1 MKTKLKKFTEFSK
14 TILPNE
20 AKYLQT
26 VYQFK
31 GKEKQEISNLIVKNA
46 LSKNKAIAFDT
57 SIDKR
62 KYSYIKNWTQKKLAS
77 IDVDVTIDWLMSL
90 KKKILTDAITS
101 QEEKEFLQYIV
112 AYKTIEY
119 NFQSLYTL
127 AKEYKS
133 YLLVRMRYKDHKI
146 VANFLKEYETNY
158 KISKEIH
165 EKLYEATTDITNQY
179 TLNNIE
185 TKHLEKWLLQVFKDE
200 SIDGKNRYQAFVLL
214 AFMYTNYNENDKLK
228 LLFDQIDEYFSQ
240 GKMYSRRL
248 LSNYYASRVL
258 LHSKQNEFKE
268 AEFYGYLSIRQNNND
283 TLMYLN
289 NLVAIL
295 LRNNN
300 PEKAFDLLH
309 KYESLYKEIHN
320 YHQKIGYCSYKVRVL
335 SELHKYKQAEATA
348 RTFLRKHK
356 NEVLKHRWHHFFTSY
371 INVLVT
377 EEKYE
382 EVLKLASKF
391 NLIEKEK
398 ERQKKNNYVPNISWS
413 ISLSRYMEGKI
424 NSSRLLEEI
433 KKPLENIQPTI
444 NQKQLMF
451 KVINKLSDNLPEA
464 FFKLKSHIE

>member
-31 GKEKQEISNLIVKNA
+31 GKEKCVISDLIIKNA
-46 LSKNKAIAFDT
+46 LSKNGFTDFDT

-62 KYSYIKNWTQKKLAS
+62 KYSYIKDWTQKKLTS

-101 QEEKEFLQYIV
+101 QEEKEFLHYIIS
-112 AYKTIEY
+112 YKTIEH
-119 NFQSLYTL
+119 NFQSLYNL

-133 YLLVRMRYKDHKI
+133 YLLVRMRYNDHEI
-146 VANFLKEYETNY
+146 VANFIKEYEVNY
-158 KISKEIH
+158 LKAKEIH
-165 EKLYEATTDITNQY
+165 EKLYEATTEITNQY
-179 TLNNIE
+179 TLNNNE
-185 TKHLEKWLLQVFKDE
+185 TKHLEDWLLQVFKDE

-228 LLFDQIDEYFSQ
+228 LLFDQIDAYFSQ
-240 GKMYSRRL
+240 GIMYSRRL

-258 LHSKQNEFKE
+258 LHSKQNEFDE

-295 LRNNN
+295 LRNNK
-300 PEKAFDLLH
+300 PEEAFSLLE
-309 KYESLYKEIHN
+309 KYDGLYKEIHN

-335 SELHKYKQAEATA
+335 SELHKHKIAEATA
-348 RTFLRKHK
+348 KTFLRKHK

-377 EEKYE
+377 EEKYD

-391 NLIEKEK
+391 NLIEKEN
-398 ERQKKNNYVPNISWS
+398 ERQKKSNYVPNISWS

-424 NSSRLLEEI
+424 NSNRLLEEI
-433 KKPLENIQPTI
+433 KEPLKGITPTI

-464 FFKLKSHIE
+464 FLKLKSHIE

>member
-14 TILPNE
+14 TILPHE

-31 GKEKQEISNLIVKNA
+31 GNEKREISNLIIKNA
-46 LSKNKAIAFDT
+46 LSKNSFTDFDT

-62 KYSYIKNWTQKKLAS
+62 KYSYIKDWTQRKLTS
-77 IDVDVTIDWLMSL
+77 IDVDITINWLISL

-101 QEEKEFLQYIV
+101 QEEKEFLQYIIT
-112 AYKTIEY
+112 YKAIEH
-119 NFQSLYTL
+119 NFQSLYNL

-133 YLLVRMRYKDHKI
+133 YLLVRMRYKDHEV

-158 KISKEIH
+158 RAANEIH
-165 EKLYEATTDITNQY
+165 EKLYQATTEITNQY
-179 TLNNIE
+179 TLNNNE
-185 TKHLEKWLLQVFKDE
+185 TKHLEAWLLQVFNNE

-214 AFMYTNYNENDKLK
+214 AFMYTNYNENNKLT
-228 LLFDQIDEYFSQ
+228 LLFNQIDVYFSQ

-258 LHSKQNEFKE
+258 LHSKQNEFEE

-295 LRNNN
+295 LRNSK
-300 PEKAFDLLH
+300 PEEAFLLLEN
-309 KYESLYKEIHN
+309 YEGLYKEIHN

-335 SELHKYKQAEATA
+335 SELQKFKVAEATA
-348 RTFLRKHK
+348 KAFLRKYK

-371 INVLVT
+371 INVLIA
-377 EEKYE
+377 EEKYDV
-382 EVLKLASKF
+382 VLKLASKF

-424 NSSRLLEEI
+424 NSNRLLEEI
-433 KKPLENIQPTI
+433 KQPLANNQPTI
-444 NQKQLMF
+444 NQKQLML
-451 KVINKLSDNLPEA
+451 KVINKLSNNLPEA
-464 FFKLKSHIE
+464 FLKLKSHIN

>member
-1 MKTKLKKFTEFSK
+1 MKLKKFTEFSK
-14 TILPNE
+14 SILPNE

-31 GKEKQEISNLIVKNA
+31 GEEKRIISDLVIKNA
-46 LSKNKAIAFDT
+46 LSKKGFTDFDT

-62 KYSYIKNWTQKKLAS
+62 KYSYVKSWTQKKLRS
-77 IDVDVTIDWLMSL
+77 IDVDVTINWLMSL

-101 QEEKEFLQYIV
+101 QEEKEFLHYIIT
-112 AYKTIEY
+112 YKSIEH
-119 NFQSLYTL
+119 NFQSLYSL

-133 YLLVRMRYKDHKI
+133 YLLVRMRYKDHEI
-146 VANFLKEYETNY
+146 VANFIKNYEANY
-158 KISKEIH
+158 LVAKQIH
-165 EKLYEATTDITNQY
+165 EKLYEATTEITNQY
-179 TLNNIE
+179 TLNNNE
-185 TKHLEKWLLQVFKDE
+185 TKHLEGWLLQVFKDE
-200 SIDGKNRYQAFVLL
+200 LMDGKNRYQAFVLL
-214 AFMYTNYNENDKLK
+214 AFIYTNYNENDKLK
-228 LLFDQIDEYFSQ
+228 SLFNQIDVYFDQ

-258 LHSKQNEFKE
+258 LHSKQNELEK

-295 LRNNN
+295 LRNSK
-300 PEKAFDLLH
+300 PEEAFFLLE
-309 KYESLYKEIHN
+309 KYKGLYKEIHN

-335 SELHKYKQAEATA
+335 SELNKHKLAEETA
-348 RTFLRKHK
+348 KIFLRNYKK
-356 NEVLKHRWHHFFTSY
+356 EVLKHRWHHFFTSY
-371 INVLVT
+371 INVLVI
-377 EEKYE
+377 EEKYD

-413 ISLSRYMEGKI
+413 ISLSRYIEGKI
-424 NSSRLLEEI
+424 NSNRLLEEI
-433 KKPLENIQPTI
+433 TKPLTNIQPTI
-444 NQKQLMF
+444 NQKQLML

-464 FFKLKSHIE
+464 FLKLKSHIG